1 MKNMNASRI
10 SVSRI
15 GAVVR
20 KELADM
26 RRSRLTVATM
36 AVIPLIYVCIPV
48 LLLLTAGQSATSAQL
63 TQIASG
69 VLTDLMLIPLLIP
82 AIVAASSVVGERE
95 QGTLEPVL
103 TTPVRREEFLIGK
116 AVAAGIPAICVA
128 YVMMG
133 AVLVVVQAFALPA
146 AASAVWHA
154 PALPADL
161 VFVPLLAGWAI
172 WAGVAISSKASD
184 SRVAT
189 QLSAL
194 GSLPPLA
201 LIIAVDVKV
210 ISSTLLLV
218 IVLGAVLLVFDV
230 GAYRIVSRLFDT
242 ERLVTG
248 TKPIRAG
255 KSRFS

>member
-1 MKNMNASRI
+1 MKNIDAG
-10 SVSRI
+10 RI

-26 RRSRLTVATM
+26 RRSRLTVVTM
-36 AVIPLIYVCIPV
+36 AAVPLIYVSIPV
-48 LLLLTAGQSATSAQL
+48 LILLTAGQSSTSAQL
-63 TQIASG
+63 SQIAG
-69 VLTDLMLIPLLIP
+69 AVLTDLMLIPLLIP

-133 AVLVVVQAFALPA
+133 AVLAVVQAFARPA

-154 PALPADL
+154 PALPADI

-189 QLSAL
+189 QLSAV

-218 IVLGAVLLVFDV
+218 IAAAGALLVFDV

-248 TKPIRAG
+248 SKPIRAG
-255 KSRFS
+255 RSRFS

>member
-1 MKNMNASRI
+1 MKNPSMKNIDAG
-10 SVSRI
+10 RI
-15 GAVVR
+15 GAGVR

-26 RRSRLTVATM
+26 RRSRLTVVTM
-36 AVIPLIYVCIPV
+36 AAVPLIYVTIPV
-48 LLLLTAGQSATSAQL
+48 LILLTAGQSATSAQL
-63 TQIASG
+63 SQIAG
-69 VLTDLMLIPLLIP
+69 AVLTDLMLIPLLIP
-82 AIVAASSVVGERE
+82 AIAAASSVVGERE

-116 AVAAGIPAICVA
+116 AVAAGIPAIGVA

-133 AVLVVVQAFALPA
+133 AVLAIVQAFALPA

-154 PALPADL
+154 PALPADV

-189 QLSAL
+189 QLSAV

-218 IVLGAVLLVFDV
+218 IAAAGALLVFDV
-230 GAYRIVSRLFDT
+230 GAYRLVSRLFDT

-248 TKPIRAG
+248 SKPIRAG
-255 KSRFS
+255 RSRFS

>member
-1 MKNMNASRI
+1 MKNPSMKNIDAG
-10 SVSRI
+10 RI

-26 RRSRLTVATM
+26 RRSRLTVVTM
-36 AVIPLIYVCIPV
+36 AAVPLIYVTIPV
-48 LLLLTAGQSATSAQL
+48 LILLTAGQSATSAQL
-63 TQIASG
+63 SQIAG
-69 VLTDLMLIPLLIP
+69 AVLTDLMLIPLLIP
-82 AIVAASSVVGERE
+82 AIAAASSVVGERE

-116 AVAAGIPAICVA
+116 AVAAGIPAIGVA

-133 AVLVVVQAFALPA
+133 AVLAIVQAFALPA

-154 PALPADL
+154 PALPADV

-189 QLSAL
+189 QLSAV

-218 IVLGAVLLVFDV
+218 IAAAGALLVFDV

-248 TKPIRAG
+248 SKPIRAG
-255 KSRFS
+255 RSRFS